1 MSTTLDTNGDMFS
14 RNRRRFSRGHARP
27 KLRTRKLRALADR
40 ANGSSGELDAE
51 ILEELLEERT
61 NLIRATIA
69 NRNWETHFQP
79 IVDLKSGNAVGT
91 EALSRFADGSARA
104 PDEWFAEAA
113 EVGLGV
119 ELEVAALDAAIEQLP
134 RLPSNLYLSL
144 NASVETIMSDGFAS
158 SIDDVPAERIVLEL
172 TEHTRVNDYAGFGK
186 GLESLRSQGVRLAV
200 DDTGA
205 GFSSLQHVLNLRPDV
220 IKLDVGL
227 TRGIDTDP
235 APARPRPGP
244 AHVRPR
250 RVRRIDRRRGHRDRR
265 RARGAALSR
274 VPMRSGLLPGPS
286 GTPDPSTER
295 PALPPAPRGGRSP
308 WDCRPA
314 TPHARTARRPRRSCR
329 IREIGRSERER
340 SERERSER
348 SERNEPDRHRWS
360 LAERVRSFDPP
371 LHRVGA

>member
-1 MSTTLDTNGDMFS
+1 M
-14 RNRRRFSRGHARP
+14 
-27 KLRTRKLRALADR
+27 
-40 ANGSSGELDAE
+40 
-51 ILEELLEERT
+51 
-61 NLIRATIA
+61 IRATIA

-235 APARPRPGP
+235 ARRALGRALLTFGLDAYDASIVAEGIETEGELEVLRSLGCPCGQGFYLGRPGRLTQVQSVP
-244 AHVRPR
+244 HSHQLHVVADRPGTADLPLLMR
-250 RVRRIDRRRGHRDRR
+250 ELLDDLDE
-265 RARGAALSR
+265 AA
-274 VPMRSGLLPGPS
+274 
-286 GTPDPSTER
+286 E
-295 PALPPAPRGGRSP
+295 
-308 WDCRPA
+308 
-314 TPHARTARRPRRSCR
+314 
-329 IREIGRSERER
+329 
-340 SERERSER
+340 SER
-348 SERNEPDRHRWS
+348 SDGANANGANANGANGANGTNRIVTAGHS
-360 LAERVRSFDPP
+360 RS
-371 LHRVGA
+371 V